1 MVSDYSS
8 SLGTKKTGTKVI
20 IGDNLSS
27 HLNLNLVIE
36 CQRAQIRF
44 VFLPPK
50 PTHLAQPLDVGYYG
64 PLKRCWGKLLTT
76 YKLKN
81 PKEKTVNKIPF
92 SVLLKQ
98 LVKQLSLNDIKNI
111 QSAFRTTCIIPINR
125 LKVLQKLP
133 NYRAQENI
141 GAEISDTLLEF
152 LKKTRTSTDAKVP
165 KRKKMVRVE
174 LGKSVSDQDFLEA
187 GPSKST
193 DGLYIEKNAEV
204 SETQ

>member
-1 MVSDYSS
+1 MDDWWTSQYKVPSNQIGMVWRHHLWGLVSDYSS

-27 HLNLNLVIE
+27 HQNLNLVIE

-111 QSAFRTTCIIPINR
+111 QSAFRTTCIIPING
-125 LKVLQKLP
+125 LKVLQ
-133 NYRAQENI
+133 
-141 GAEISDTLLEF
+141 
-152 LKKTRTSTDAKVP
+152 
-165 KRKKMVRVE
+165 
-174 LGKSVSDQDFLEA
+174 
-187 GPSKST
+187 
-193 DGLYIEKNAEV
+193 
-204 SETQ
+204 